1 MPADPEY
8 RAARGIFEPFR
19 RITGGYRSSMN
30 ISALF
35 IHRPVAT
42 TLITLGIVLSGVVA
56 FQMLPVAPLPQVDF
70 PTIQV
75 SAGLPGAD
83 PETMATSVAAPL
95 ERQFGRIAGVTE
107 MTSTSFRGTTNITMQ
122 FDLNRNIDGAARDVQ
137 AAINAARGF
146 LPPNLPNNPN
156 YRKVNPA
163 DAPVLIVALQSDVIG
178 TPQLYDAAS
187 SIMQQKLSQVKG
199 VGQVFVGGSSLP
211 AVRVELN
218 PAALNKYG
226 ISLEGVRGVLAST
239 SVNRPKGQ
247 LSDDTRTWE
256 IRAND
261 QLRRAV
267 QYREVIVAYKAGAA
281 VRLPDVAT
289 VEDSVEDVRTAGL
302 VNGKPSVMVVIFRQP
317 GANIIETVDR
327 VRDLLPQLAAALP
340 GSVKVSVVQDRTP
353 PIRGSLKDVEKALF
367 VSAALVILVV
377 FGFLRHI
384 RSTIIPAVAV
394 GVSLVGTFG
403 IMYLF
408 DYNLDNLS
416 LMALTIATGFVVDD
430 AIVVL
435 ENITRYMEKGLSPM
449 QAALRGS
456 REIAFTVLS
465 MSISLVAVFIP
476 ILLMGGMVGRL
487 FREFAV
493 TLSAAIMVSLFVSL
507 TTTPMM
513 CAMLLKPEK
522 SFVHNRLC
530 RVSEG
535 VFNRMR
541 DHYDVTLR
549 WALRHSRFMLGITVA
564 TVIVNICLFFV
575 VPKGFFPETDTGRIR
590 GVIQAEQDIS
600 FQAMRAKLAT
610 VINIIKEDPD
620 VEYAAGFT
628 GGGGGGG
635 SAANTASMF
644 ISLKPFEQRT
654 TGMSELMSRLRKKLA
669 GLPGAPAY
677 LQPVQDIRVGGRGG
691 NALYQYT
698 LQAGEIP
705 ELYTWGPRIVQK
717 MRTLPELVD
726 VSSDQQVKG
735 LQAMLVID
743 RNTASRL
750 GITAAMI
757 DNTLYDAF
765 GQRQVSV
772 TYTLLNQYHVIMEV
786 DPRFWQNPDTLKE
799 IYVKS
804 TTGSMVPLSAFT
816 RFERT
821 AAALAV
827 PHQGQFPSVTVSFNL
842 APKVPLGNAVAAIE
856 KAQREMEFP
865 STIRTSFSGTAKA
878 FKDSAANQPLL
889 ILAALVT
896 VYIVLG
902 MLYESYIHPIT
913 ILSTLPSAGVGA
925 MLALLICRTELSLIA
940 LIGIFLLI
948 GLVKKNGIM
957 MVDFALEAERKEGK
971 GPEDAIYEA
980 CLLRFRPIMMTTMA
994 ALLGALP
1001 LALGTGVGS
1010 ELRRPLGITIVGGLA
1025 ISQMLTL
1032 YTTPVM
1038 YLYLDRFRL
1047 WIRGKNLIGHIG
1059 QIGPIKGWIK

>member
-1 MPADPEY
+1 
-8 RAARGIFEPFR
+8 
-19 RITGGYRSSMN
+19 MN

-530 RVSEG
+530 RVSEE

-541 DHYDVTLR
+541 DRYDVTLR

-590 GVIQAEQDIS
+590 GTIQAEQDIS

-735 LQAMLVID
+735 LQAMLLID

-821 AAALAV
+821 ATALAV

-878 FKDSAANQPLL
+878 FKDSAANQPFL

-980 CLLRFRPIMMTTMA
+980 CLLRFRPIMMTTLA

-1038 YLYLDRFRL
+1038 YLYLDRFRF

-1059 QIGPIKGWIK
+1059 RIGPIKGWIK

>member
-1 MPADPEY
+1 MN
-8 RAARGIFEPFR
+8 F
-19 RITGGYRSSMN
+19 SS
-30 ISALF
+30 IF

-42 TLITLGIVLSGVVA
+42 TLITIGIVLSGVIA

-75 SAGLPGAD
+75 SASLPGAD

-146 LPPNLPNNPN
+146 LPPNLPNNPT

-163 DAPVLIVALQSDVIG
+163 DAPILIVALQSDEISK
-178 TPQLYDAAS
+178 PQLYDAAS

-199 VGQVFVGGSSLP
+199 VGQVLVGGSSLP
-211 AVRVELN
+211 AVRVEMN
-218 PAALNKYG
+218 PLALNKYG
-226 ISLEGVRGVLAST
+226 ISLADVRGILAST
-239 SVNRPKGQ
+239 NVNKPKGQ
-247 LSDDTRTWE
+247 VSDDTRTWE
-256 IRAND
+256 IQAND
-261 QLRRAV
+261 QLRKAV
-267 QYREVIVAYKAGAA
+267 QYREVVVAYRSGAA
-281 VRLPDVAT
+281 VRLLDVAT
-289 VEDSVEDVRTAGL
+289 VEDSVEDVNTAGL
-302 VNGKPSVMVVIFRQP
+302 VNDKPAVMVMIFRQP

-327 VRDLLPQLAAALP
+327 VRDLLPQLAGALP

-353 PIRGSLKDVEKALF
+353 PIRGSLKDVEKALL

-384 RSTIIPAVAV
+384 RSTVIPAVAV
-394 GVSLVGTFG
+394 GTSLIGTFG
-403 IMYLF
+403 IMYLC

-435 ENITRYMEKGLSPM
+435 ENITRYMEKGMPPM
-449 QAALRGS
+449 EAALRGS
-456 REIAFTVLS
+456 KEIAFTVLS

-493 TLSAAIMVSLFVSL
+493 TLSAAIMVSLVVSL

-513 CAMLLKPEK
+513 CAMLLRPEK
-522 SFVHNRLC
+522 TYAHHWLYKM
-530 RVSEG
+530 SERA
-535 VFNRMR
+535 FNRMR
-541 DHYDVTLR
+541 DCYDVTLR
-549 WALRHSRFMLGITVA
+549 WALRHSRFMLGVTVA
-564 TVIVNICLFFV
+564 TFIINICLFFI

-590 GVIQAEQDIS
+590 GAIQAEQDIS
-600 FQAMRAKLAT
+600 FQAMKTKLETAAG
-610 VINIIKEDPD
+610 IIKDDPD
-620 VEYAAGFT
+620 VEYVVGYT
-628 GGGGGGG
+628 GGGRGG
-635 SAANTASMF
+635 SAANTANLF
-644 ISLKPFEQRT
+644 ITLKPFEQRKSSL
-654 TGMSELMSRLRKKLA
+654 SEIMSRLRKKLA
-669 GLPGAPAY
+669 GLPGAPTY
-677 LQPVQDIRVGGRGG
+677 LQPVQDLRVGGRGG
-691 NALYQYT
+691 TALYQYT
-698 LQAGEIP
+698 LQAGEIS
-705 ELYTWGPRIVQK
+705 ELNAWGPRILQK

-735 LQAMLVID
+735 RQVTLVID
-743 RNTASRL
+743 RDTASRL

-765 GQRQVSV
+765 GQRQVSII
-772 TYTLLNQYHVIMEV
+772 YTLLNQYRVVMVVE
-786 DPRFWQNPDTLKE
+786 PRFWQSPDTLKE
-799 IYVKS
+799 IYIKS
-804 TTGSMVPLSAFT
+804 TKGAMVPLSAFT
-816 RFERT
+816 KLELT
-821 AAALAV
+821 ATSLAV
-827 PHQGQFPSVTVSFNL
+827 PHQGQFPSVTISFNL
-842 APKVPLGNAVAAIE
+842 APKVPLGNAVASIE
-856 KAQREMEFP
+856 QAEREMGFP
-865 STIRTSFSGTAKA
+865 SGIRSSFSGTAQA
-878 FKDSAANQPLL
+878 FKDSVANQPLL

-925 MLALLICRTELSLIA
+925 LLALLICRTELSLIA
-940 LIGIFLLI
+940 LIGLFLLI

-1047 WIRGKNLIGHIG
+1047 WCKGRRGWCMKQMNHDTTPDLHGL
-1059 QIGPIKGWIK
+1059 

>member
-1 MPADPEY
+1 
-8 RAARGIFEPFR
+8 
-19 RITGGYRSSMN
+19 MN
-30 ISALF
+30 FSAIF

-42 TLITLGIVLSGVVA
+42 TLITLGIVLSGVIA

-146 LPPNLPNNPN
+146 LPPNLPNNPI

-178 TPQLYDAAS
+178 IPQLYDAAS

-218 PAALNKYG
+218 PTALNNYG
-226 ISLEGVRGVLAST
+226 VSLESVRGVLAST
-239 SVNRPKGQ
+239 SINRPKGQ
-247 LSDDTRTWE
+247 VSDDTRTWE

-261 QLRRAV
+261 QLRRAA
-267 QYREVIVAYKAGAA
+267 QYQQVIVAYRAGAA

-289 VEDSVEDVRTAGL
+289 VEESVEDVRTAGM
-302 VNGKPSVMVVIFRQP
+302 VNGKPSVMVIIFRQP

-327 VRDLLPQLAAALP
+327 VCDLLPQLAAALP

-353 PIRGSLKDVEKALF
+353 PIRGSLKDVERALL

-384 RSTIIPAVAV
+384 RSTVIPAVAV
-394 GVSLVGTFG
+394 GVSLIGTFG
-403 IMYLF
+403 IMYLCG
-408 DYNLDNLS
+408 YNLDNLS

-435 ENITRYMEKGLSPM
+435 ENITRYMEKGLSPVE
-449 QAALRGS
+449 AALRGS
-456 REIAFTVLS
+456 KEITFTVLS

-493 TLSAAIMVSLFVSL
+493 TLSAAIMVSLVVSL

-522 SFVHNRLC
+522 NYAHHWLYRT
-530 RVSEG
+530 SEG

-541 DHYDVTLR
+541 DRYDVTLR
-549 WALRHSRFMLGITVA
+549 WALRHSRFMLGVTVA
-564 TVIVNICLFFV
+564 TVAVNICLFFI

-590 GVIQAEQDIS
+590 ATIQAEQDTS
-600 FQAMRAKLAT
+600 FQAMRAKLTT
-610 VINIIKEDPD
+610 VVNIIKEDPE

-644 ISLKPFEQRT
+644 ITLKPFEQRKSSLT
-654 TGMSELMSRLRKKLA
+654 ELMSRLRKKLA
-669 GLPGAPAY
+669 GLPGAPTY
-677 LQPVQDIRVGGRGG
+677 LQPVQDLRIGGRGG

-698 LQAGEIP
+698 LQAGEISD
-705 ELYTWGPRIVQK
+705 LYTWGPRIVQK

-735 LQAMLVID
+735 LQATLAID
-743 RNTASRL
+743 RDTASRL
-750 GITAAMI
+750 GITTSMI

-765 GQRQVSV
+765 GQRQVSI
-772 TYTLLNQYHVIMEV
+772 TYTLLNQYHVIM
-786 DPRFWQNPDTLKE
+786 
-799 IYVKS
+799 
-804 TTGSMVPLSAFT
+804 
-816 RFERT
+816 
-821 AAALAV
+821 
-827 PHQGQFPSVTVSFNL
+827 
-842 APKVPLGNAVAAIE
+842 
-856 KAQREMEFP
+856 
-865 STIRTSFSGTAKA
+865 
-878 FKDSAANQPLL
+878 
-889 ILAALVT
+889 
-896 VYIVLG
+896 
-902 MLYESYIHPIT
+902 
-913 ILSTLPSAGVGA
+913 
-925 MLALLICRTELSLIA
+925 
-940 LIGIFLLI
+940 
-948 GLVKKNGIM
+948 
-957 MVDFALEAERKEGK
+957 
-971 GPEDAIYEA
+971 
-980 CLLRFRPIMMTTMA
+980 
-994 ALLGALP
+994 
-1001 LALGTGVGS
+1001 
-1010 ELRRPLGITIVGGLA
+1010 
-1025 ISQMLTL
+1025 
-1032 YTTPVM
+1032 
-1038 YLYLDRFRL
+1038 
-1047 WIRGKNLIGHIG
+1047 
-1059 QIGPIKGWIK
+1059 